1 MGIEA
6 LVGLLSFLLLLAIGI
21 PIYVALIGVA
31 SLLLL
36 AEGGS
41 VAGIGQ
47 SILDNMNSATL
58 MAVPFFVLAAG
69 FIQGGGVA
77 RALIDMAYVW
87 VGRLSGGIPLAALLA
102 TGVFAA
108 INGSSVATA
117 LAMGTVVVPEM
128 VQRGYSR
135 KFALGLTASAGTL
148 GILIPP
154 SMPLVIYGI
163 LAEASIPRLFLAGV
177 VPGLLQMAM
186 FAVII
191 FFTAKRHGGRAE
203 PFPGWRRFAQANF
216 SAVPALTV
224 PLIVLGGIYGGF
236 VTVTEAAALSAAVAL
251 VVSLFVYRAM
261 KMREVSGILV
271 DGISR
276 TSAILVIVAGAVLLS
291 HWLTRSGL
299 PAELVRW
306 VGGLDISG
314 LQFLL
319 LMAVILLLLGMILE
333 AFAII
338 LITVPLTLPI
348 LATLG
353 IDKVHYAIILT
364 IAIEI
369 AMLTPPV
376 GLNLFVMAEVAKAPV
391 AEVVGGMIPFLV
403 AMIALLLII
412 IFFPA
417 ITTWLPDILLGATH

>member
-1 MGIEA
+1 MGMEA
-6 LVGLLSFLLLLAIGI
+6 LVGFVSFVVLLAIGI

-36 AEGGS
+36 IGGSS

-87 VGRLSGGIPLAALLA
+87 VGRASGGIPLAALLA

-128 VQRGYSR
+128 TQRGYSR
-135 KFALGLTASAGTL
+135 KFALGLTAAAGTL

-177 VPGLLQMAM
+177 VPGLLQMAL
-186 FAVII
+186 FAAII
-191 FFTAKRHGGRAE
+191 GCTARRHGGRGE
-203 PFPGWRRFAQANF
+203 PFPGWKRFAHANF
-216 SAVPALTV
+216 SALPALTV

-251 VVSLFVYRAM
+251 FVSLFVYRAM
-261 KMREVSGILV
+261 RSRDIAGFLV

-291 HWLTRSGL
+291 HWLTRSDL
-299 PAELVRW
+299 PSDLVRW
-306 VGGLDISG
+306 VGSLNISA

-319 LMAVILLLLGMILE
+319 LMSLILLAMGTILE
-333 AFAII
+333 AFAMI

-364 IAIEI
+364 ITIEI

-376 GLNLFVMAEVAKAPV
+376 GLNLFVMAEVAKAPIS
-391 AEVVGGMIPFLV
+391 EVIGGMMPFLA
-403 AMIALLLII
+403 AMLVLLLLII
-412 IFFPA
+412 FFPVIA
-417 ITTWLPDILLGATH
+417 TWLPDLVLGAAR